1 MFEIKEEIQ
10 VLDQT
15 CAVWRDGVVLQI
27 EDNEYKVHFKSFT
40 MAFIQKVS
48 DHIYYILKFKT
59 VN

>member
-1 MFEIKEEIQ
+1 MFKINEEIQ

-40 MAFIQKVS
+40 NKYDGFYSKGE
-48 DHIYYILKFKT
+48 
-59 VN
+59 

>member
-1 MFEIKEEIQ
+1 MFEINEEIQ

-40 MAFIQKVS
+40 NKYDGFYSKGE
-48 DHIYYILKFKT
+48 
-59 VN
+59 